1 MISNGTVY
9 ESPPVSK
16 TGSKGLYHSLDLM
29 SNASNGP
36 RVRNLS
42 FENTHQFLVVEAEA
56 LLTRLAQVKSF
67 SLTMPMVPAA
77 GISFEA
83 QKAIHDV
90 LREGVREMEKRV
102 KKFIDVILKG
112 VHSAQNS
119 QKAFAIL
126 KLKFN
131 WLLDSLDIFA
141 DVMSLRGEHGT
152 GIWLAGMDAL
162 AEDTLKLR
170 GTYYTSPPLI
180 TYLDRG
186 HGAAIRRA
194 RTRLPGG
201 KSNPV
206 AVIRVPR
213 ERMISTGIA
222 SSLVHE
228 VGHQGASLLG
238 LIDSIRNELMM
249 RAKQDVK
256 NGKLW
261 YWYHRWI
268 SEILSDLWSVAMV
281 GIGSTTG
288 LIGVV
293 SVPSYF
299 VFRLNADDP
308 HPPPWIRVRLSI
320 AFGAALFA
328 DPQWDRLKNLWDK
341 LYPLTLAGDAKQRVY
356 QRLENIIPDLVNL
369 VLSHRPNSLRGRKLR
384 DVFPLHDRQP
394 QKLRV
399 LFKNWERSKVL
410 RDKARPSLIFAMIGQ
425 ARADNRITPKEE
437 NLMLSKMLRKW
448 AVQRT
453 IY

>member
-1 MISNGTVY
+1 
-9 ESPPVSK
+9 
-16 TGSKGLYHSLDLM
+16 
-29 SNASNGP
+29 
-36 RVRNLS
+36 
-42 FENTHQFLVVEAEA
+42 
-56 LLTRLAQVKSF
+56 
-67 SLTMPMVPAA
+67 
-77 GISFEA
+77 
-83 QKAIHDV
+83 
-90 LREGVREMEKRV
+90 
-102 KKFIDVILKG
+102 
-112 VHSAQNS
+112 
-119 QKAFAIL
+119 
-126 KLKFN
+126 
-131 WLLDSLDIFA
+131 
-141 DVMSLRGEHGT
+141 
-152 GIWLAGMDAL
+152 
-162 AEDTLKLR
+162 
-170 GTYYTSPPLI
+170 
-180 TYLDRG
+180 
-186 HGAAIRRA
+186 
-194 RTRLPGG
+194 
-201 KSNPV
+201 
-206 AVIRVPR
+206 
-213 ERMISTGIA
+213 
-222 SSLVHE
+222 
-228 VGHQGASLLG
+228 
-238 LIDSIRNELMM
+238 M